1 MGSALGRV
9 GARGVTAEDRGDFRD
24 RFPIDSL
31 WRSVAVASGTVG
43 GGVWNHGVQPHQP
56 VTTV

>member
-1 MGSALGRV
+1 MGRVFGRV
-9 GARGVTAEDRGDFRD
+9 GARGITAEDRGDFRD

-31 WRSVAVASGTVG
+31 WRSVAVVSGTVG

-56 VTTV
+56 A